1 MSILNLG
8 STEDDDL
15 RKLTMIDETDEP
27 ADWVDFYKQ
36 ALSKKATRTLGGH
49 KLDGEPIYGSMGV
62 AYSVEPKMQ
71 GVIAAWLI
79 QVVDTRRIPQRSHGR
94 ILVSMVSIA
103 QVKTD
108 QAPQTLSEGLAT
120 HQFNV
125 FAQCCGQT
133 NLLTAGQIRL
143 PTENAAIRVLF
154 HMMRAVL
161 IGDIQ
166 VDPESTSVCLFDLQR
181 VFTST
186 LSRESKRKEL
196 AC

>member
-1 MSILNLG
+1 MKAADNVVSITLLEESDKPFVLRHLNG
-8 STEDDDL
+8 
-15 RKLTMIDETDEP
+15 
-27 ADWVDFYKQ
+27 
-36 ALSKKATRTLGGH
+36 KATRTLGGH
-49 KLDGEPIYGSMGV
+49 KLDGEPIYGLMGV

-71 GVIAAWLI
+71 GVIAAWLV

-103 QVKTD
+103 QVNAAE
-108 QAPQTLSEGLAT
+108 APHTLSEGLAT

-125 FAQCCGQT
+125 FAQRCGQT

-161 IGDIQ
+161 TGDIQ
-166 VDPESTSVCLFDLQR
+166 VDPDSTSVSLFDLQR